1 MSGVKGTII
10 MEEMNASPKAY
21 DGLLRIGYVANLRNG
36 TYLKE
41 LQDVLSGTDQEPTSQ
56 EIRDRA
62 NSAEILSL
70 NWSGYTTDSK
80 GRQVTERWVKFKA
93 FDTGY
98 KTVSGE
104 AVYGWFEK
112 DTVSGNFT
120 GVSWGTLKELRAYGS
135 IRKTMERSFKMG
147 DFYFENIDACEE
159 FLEDIANS
167 TIPESWKFKNKQSVL
182 RHPILKMYLETI
194 FIKLKNEGKVL
205 KSADGKYIMFNTNLL
220 DKFFHAL
227 YIIAEVKQA
236 DDLEVYLN
244 PIRTAEESYSTLRR
258 YGFEGQHPEPPVFFE
273 DVNEVIFNTSDDW
286 RIDKDYNSLSHI
298 IEARID
304 RFPQHMRDKSPDLL
318 ARKLYDAIDFALAIA
333 QRNYKYIVPI
343 YYPRFDN
350 ISFLMPIFLDGA
362 YSASP
367 DFALVLQTDRENKL
381 YIARTILDL
390 EAGYQDAR
398 LIAKPDE
405 SWLNPVTLK

>member
-1 MSGVKGTII
+1 
-10 MEEMNASPKAY
+10 MNQNFDSQRTY
-21 DGLLRIGYVANLRNG
+21 DGLLRLGFVSNLRNG
-36 TYLKE
+36 AYLKE
-41 LQDVLSGTDQEPTSQ
+41 LQDVLSGTDEEPTSQ
-56 EIRDRA
+56 EIRERA
-62 NSAEILSL
+62 NAAEILEL
-70 NWSGYTTDSK
+70 NWNGYPTDAGGKKIPAS
-80 GRQVTERWVKFKA
+80 RVIYKA
-93 FDTGY
+93 FNSGY
-98 KTVSGE
+98 KTASGE

-112 DTVSGNFT
+112 NPDTGQFS
-120 GVSWGTLKELRAYGS
+120 GVSWGTINELRAYGR
-135 IRKTMERSFKMG
+135 IRKTMALSFRMG
-147 DFYFENIDACEE
+147 DFYCEIIDECQD

-167 TIPESWKFKNKQSVL
+167 TIPESWKFKNKPSVL
-182 RHPILKMYLETI
+182 KHPILKMYLETI
-194 FIKLKNEGKVL
+194 FVKLKNEGKVL

-220 DKFFHAL
+220 DKFFHAM

-236 DDLEVYLN
+236 DDLEVYLH
-244 PIRTAEESYSTLRR
+244 PIRTAEESYSTLRK
-258 YGFEGQHPEPPVFFE
+258 YGFEGQYPEPPVFFE
-273 DVNEVIFNTSDDW
+273 DVNEVIFNTSEEW
-286 RIDKDYNSLSHI
+286 RIDKDYSSLSHI
-298 IEARID
+298 IEQRID
-304 RFPQHMRDKSPDLL
+304 RFPQHLRDKSPDVL
-318 ARKLYDAIDFALAIA
+318 ARKLYDAIGYALAIA

-343 YYPRFDN
+343 YYPRFDR

>member
-1 MSGVKGTII
+1 
-10 MEEMNASPKAY
+10 MEEINASPKAY

-36 TYLKE
+36 AYIKE
-41 LQDVLSGTDQEPTSQ
+41 LQDVLNGTDQEPTSQ
-56 EIRDRA
+56 EIRNRA

-70 NWSGYTTDSK
+70 NWSGYTTDNK

-112 DTVSGNFT
+112 DAVSGNFT

-147 DFYFENIDACEE
+147 DFYFENFDACEA
-159 FLEDIANS
+159 FLDDIANS

-182 RHPILKMYLETI
+182 KHPILKMYLETI
-194 FIKLKNEGKVL
+194 FVKLKNEGKVL

-227 YIIAEVKQA
+227 YISAEVKQA

-244 PIRTAEESYSTLRR
+244 PIRTAEERFSTLPTT
-258 YGFEGQHPEPPVFFE
+258 GVSTKTT
-273 DVNEVIFNTSDDW
+273 I
-286 RIDKDYNSLSHI
+286 LS
-298 IEARID
+298 
-304 RFPQHMRDKSPDLL
+304 
-318 ARKLYDAIDFALAIA
+318 
-333 QRNYKYIVPI
+333 PI
-343 YYPRFDN
+343 SSRHGLN
-350 ISFLMPIFLDGA
+350 
-362 YSASP
+362 ASP
-367 DFALVLQTDRENKL
+367 ST
-381 YIARTILDL
+381 
-390 EAGYQDAR
+390 
-398 LIAKPDE
+398 
-405 SWLNPVTLK
+405 